1 MVLLPEQYTKEDII
15 LLNKEK
21 KKSACNQLCYHGHEL
36 VKAYIQG

>member
-21 KKSACNQLCYHGHEL
+21 KKVLAINSVTMAMNL
-36 VKAYIQG
+36 